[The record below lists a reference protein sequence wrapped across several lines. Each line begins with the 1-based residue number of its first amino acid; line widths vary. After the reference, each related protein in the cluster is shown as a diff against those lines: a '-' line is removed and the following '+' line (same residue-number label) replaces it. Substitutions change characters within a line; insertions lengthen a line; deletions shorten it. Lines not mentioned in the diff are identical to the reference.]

1 MSDDR
6 CRYLQ
11 LKYMCVQYVNVNFC
25 VCMFVC
31 PCMRFFVR
39 DLVSCLPVYVA
50 VYGCMFVYVFL
61 CVCLSIIALNF
72 LVRRL
77 NGSLTLDEEMIT
89 ASG

>member
-1 MSDDR
+1 
-6 CRYLQ
+6 
-11 LKYMCVQYVNVNFC
+11 MCVQYVNVDFC